1 MYPCDIEPTTY
12 LIPLFT
18 HAFQQIETS
27 NYNTQQGRSSLFFL
41 FVDTFIIEPL
51 YSLLE
56 DLFPIFKYK
65 DPDQSDTITTILILI
80 YNLLVTTDCDGIVLI
95 LLMISRVVQVWSL

>member
-1 MYPCDIEPTTY
+1 MLSNKLKRVIITLNKVD
-12 LIPLFT
+12 PL
-18 HAFQQIETS
+18 
-27 NYNTQQGRSSLFFL
+27 LFFL
-41 FVDTFIIEPL
+41 VVDTFIIEPL